1 MLSNE
6 KIKWMTRAA
15 LYEKKEGKGSIR
27 INRFRKGDYISWNMI
42 KSILG
47 ITVGYALVILLYL
60 LGISESMLD
69 ELTLPFVIDMATRF
83 LFVYLVLLVFT
94 GFVSFLIYYGRYQQA
109 QKKTKLYTQ
118 YLKRISQI
126 YQKESEGAKGD
137 YLS

>member
-109 QKKTKLYTQ
+109 QKKMKMYAQ
-118 YLKRISQI
+118 YLKKISHI
-126 YQKESEGAKGD
+126 YQKEGEGAKGD

>member
-27 INRFRKGDYISWNMI
+27 INRFQRSDYISWNMI
-42 KSILG
+42 KSIVG
-47 ITVGYALVILLYL
+47 VTVGYALVLLLYL
-60 LGISESMLD
+60 LGISESVLD
-69 ELTLPFVIDMATRF
+69 QLTLPYVVDMAGRF
-83 LFVYLVLLVFT
+83 LFVYFVLLVVT

-109 QKKTKLYTQ
+109 QKKMKKYAQ
-118 YLKRISQI
+118 YLKKISHI
-126 YQKESEGAKGD
+126 YQKEGEGAKGD

>member
-109 QKKTKLYTQ
+109 HKKMKMYAQ
-118 YLKRISQI
+118 YLKKISHI
-126 YQKESEGAKGD
+126 YQKEGEGAKGD

>member
-27 INRFRKGDYISWNMI
+27 INRFGRSDYISWNMI
-42 KSILG
+42 KSVVG
-47 ITVGYALVILLYL
+47 VTVGYALVILMYL

-69 ELTLPFVIDMATRF
+69 KMTLPYVIDRAGKF
-83 LFVYLVLLVFT
+83 LFVYLVLLVVT

-109 QKKTKLYTQ
+109 QKKTKMYMQ
-118 YLKRISQI
+118 YLKKIGHI
-126 YQKESEGAKGD
+126 YQKEVEGAKED
-137 YLS
+137 SLS

>member
-1 MLSNE
+1 VLSNE

-109 QKKTKLYTQ
+109 QKKMKMYAQ
-118 YLKRISQI
+118 YLKKISHI
-126 YQKESEGAKGD
+126 YQKEGEGAKGD

>member
-27 INRFRKGDYISWNMI
+27 INRFRKSDYISWNMI
-42 KSILG
+42 KSIVG
-47 ITVGYALVILLYL
+47 MTMGYALVIFLYL
-60 LGISESMLD
+60 LGVSDSMLD
-69 ELTLPFVIDMATRF
+69 ELTLRYVINIGMRF
-83 LFVYLVLLVFT
+83 LFVYLVLLVIT
-94 GFVSFLIYYGRYQQA
+94 GFVSFLIYYGRYEQA

>member
-27 INRFRKGDYISWNMI
+27 INRFRKSDYISWNMI

-47 ITVGYALVILLYL
+47 VTVGYALVILLYL

-83 LFVYLVLLVFT
+83 LFIYLVLLVIT

-109 QKKTKLYTQ
+109 QKKTKMYAQ
-118 YLKRISQI
+118 YLKKISHI
-126 YQKESEGAKGD
+126 YQKEGEGAKGD

>member
-27 INRFRKGDYISWNMI
+27 INRFRKSDYISWNMI
-42 KSILG
+42 KSIVG
-47 ITVGYALVILLYL
+47 VTAGYALVVLLYL
-60 LGISESMLD
+60 LGISESVLD
-69 ELTLPFVIDMATRF
+69 ELTLPYVIGIIERF
-83 LFVYLVLLVFT
+83 LFVYLVLLVIT

-109 QKKTKLYTQ
+109 QKKTKMYVQ
-118 YLKRISQI
+118 YLRKISHI
-126 YQKESEGAKGD
+126 YQKEGEGAKGD

>member
-47 ITVGYALVILLYL
+47 ITVGYTLVILLYL

-109 QKKTKLYTQ
+109 QKKMKMYAQ
-118 YLKRISQI
+118 YLKKISHI
-126 YQKESEGAKGD
+126 YQKEGEGAKGD

>member
-42 KSILG
+42 KSILR

-109 QKKTKLYTQ
+109 QKKMKMYAQ
-118 YLKRISQI
+118 YLKKISHI
-126 YQKESEGAKGD
+126 YQKEGEGAKGD

>member
-69 ELTLPFVIDMATRF
+69 ELTLPLVIDMATRF
-83 LFVYLVLLVFT
+83 MFVYLVLLVFT

-109 QKKTKLYTQ
+109 QKKMKMYAQ
-118 YLKRISQI
+118 YLKKISHI
-126 YQKESEGAKGD
+126 YQKEGEGAKGD

>member
-27 INRFRKGDYISWNMI
+27 INRFQRSDYISWNMI
-42 KSILG
+42 KSIVG
-47 ITVGYALVILLYL
+47 VTVGYALVLLLYL
-60 LGISESMLD
+60 LGISESVLD
-69 ELTLPFVIDMATRF
+69 QLTLPYVVDMAGRF
-83 LFVYLVLLVFT
+83 LFVYFVLLVVT

-109 QKKTKLYTQ
+109 QKKTKMYTQ
-118 YLKRISQI
+118 YLKKISHI
-126 YQKESEGAKGD
+126 YQKEGEGAKGD

>member
-60 LGISESMLD
+60 RGISESMLD

-109 QKKTKLYTQ
+109 QKKMKMYAQ
-118 YLKRISQI
+118 YLKKISHI
-126 YQKESEGAKGD
+126 YQKEGEGAKGD

>member
-27 INRFRKGDYISWNMI
+27 INRFRKSDYISWNMI
-42 KSILG
+42 KSIVG
-47 ITVGYALVILLYL
+47 VTAGYALVVLLYL
-60 LGISESMLD
+60 LGISESVLD
-69 ELTLPFVIDMATRF
+69 ELTLPYVIGIVERF
-83 LFVYLVLLVFT
+83 LFVYLVLLVIT

-109 QKKTKLYTQ
+109 QKKTKMYVQ
-118 YLKRISQI
+118 YLRKISHI
-126 YQKESEGAKGD
+126 YQKEGEGAKGD

>member
-109 QKKTKLYTQ
+109 QKKMKMYAQ
-118 YLKRISQI
+118 YLKKISHI
-126 YQKESEGAKGD
+126 YQKEGEGA
-137 YLS
+137 